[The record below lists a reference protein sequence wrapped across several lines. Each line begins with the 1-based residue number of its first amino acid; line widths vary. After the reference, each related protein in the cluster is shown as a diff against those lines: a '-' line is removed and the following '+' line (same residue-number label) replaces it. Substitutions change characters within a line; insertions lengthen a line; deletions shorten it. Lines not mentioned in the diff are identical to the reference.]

1 MSQRPDSVLHR
12 PEGVSQ
18 RPGSVPQRPD
28 FLQIWQDV
36 QDVLVDP
43 GGVTAR
49 LRRALAPCR
58 SSPGGLTQSARGR
71 WLNATKPRGRFR
83 SSNST
88 ESSAIETE
96 CCSLTLEGRC
106 HGFSFGVQLG
116 FFRVCGKCK
125 ESVGLMSCKADGNR
139 LESPVLSRFCR
150 GFSRLQR
157 DSADLTVAAGE
168 SQINSNEKAVDSNLD
183 MYRKQGCDAGK
194 IGEVGPPAS
203 GRSCFTL
210 PYSRRWHSTGILP
223 CGACGGRS
231 SWGAP

>member
-1 MSQRPDSVLHR
+1 MSHRPDSVPHR

-18 RPGSVPQRPD
+18 RPGCVPQRPD
-28 FLQIWQDV
+28 FLQFWQGIQDV
-36 QDVLVDP
+36 SGYP
-43 GGVTAR
+43 GGVIAR

-58 SSPGGLTQSARGR
+58 SSPSGLAQSARGR
-71 WLNATKPRGRFR
+71 WLYARKRRGRKA
-83 SSNST
+83 
-88 ESSAIETE
+88 SSAIETDSG
-96 CCSLTLEGRC
+96 SLTLEGRL

-125 ESVGLMSCKADGNR
+125 ESVGLVPCKAEANR
-139 LESPVLSRFCR
+139 LESPVLSRFCSS
-150 GFSRLQR
+150 FSRLQR

-168 SQINSNEKAVDSNLD
+168 SQINSDQIALDSNLD
-183 MYRKQGCDAGK
+183 TYRKQGCDAGK

-231 SWGAP
+231 SWGVP